1 MKPNE
6 GKGLILILLI
16 VLLVVLG
23 FWWLMKAGYKV
34 PYPKQTAGIQ
44 NTSDLD
50 AAAKDLDNTDMNQ
63 IDTGLN
69 QLNSDASA
77 F

>member
-1 MKPNE
+1 MKTQE

-16 VLLVVLG
+16 VLLVVFGL
-23 FWWLMKAGYKV
+23 WWLMKQGYI
-34 PYPKQTAGIQ
+34 PKQTAGVPGIQ
-44 NTSDLD
+44 TASDLD
-50 AAAKDLDNTDMNQ
+50 AAAKDLDNTNMNQ

-69 QLNSDASA
+69 QLSSEAST

>member
-1 MKPNE
+1 MKTQE

-23 FWWLMKAGYKV
+23 LWWLMRQGYI
-34 PYPKQTAGIQ
+34 PKQTALVPGIQ

-50 AAAKDLDNTDMNQ
+50 TAAKDLDNTDMNQ

-69 QLNSDASA
+69 QLNSDTSA